1 MHVHEELRVD
11 PIMNPG
17 EVMHAHQA
25 AANLVSCSLSQE
37 HDRLARPR
45 LESPR
50 QAANYTSSCILASN
64 KNKDMI
70 ELRAARNTHDLRL
83 NPCGPLERNRR
94 RVDRSVEL
102 NQRLRL
108 GQEMLGISIDC
119 LRERSG

>member
-50 QAANYTSSCILASN
+50 QAANYTCSRILASN
-64 KNKDMI
+64 RDMSCV
-70 ELRAARNTHDLRL
+70 LQGTLMTCA
-83 NPCGPLERNRR
+83 
-94 RVDRSVEL
+94 
-102 NQRLRL
+102 
-108 GQEMLGISIDC
+108 
-119 LRERSG
+119 